1 MNNKDLLLERI
12 LLNMKYDSRMTLS
25 ENMLLLENDCTRY
38 QNVKDL
44 EILPNTGSI
53 QQYLKELGFSVTV
66 DYSFGNSTATAVWT
80 HFFGSPGNTKTP
92 TELWTKLKNSGYS
105 VGTTSGVGYQTLKA
119 ISDKLISIRN
129 NKLSSCNKTNP
140 NINNLTK
147 ELKGLQPGSKEWVK
161 VMQGYNSSQTK
172 DTGCPPNMVPVT
184 DSATLKYLNTEY
196 KNKLDNRLA
205 LMGTQRSTTGAIGNY
220 RQNSKGG
227 WCELKNYVGD
237 DVNWS
242 EVFAPPT
249 AEQAHG
255 LLTVIEL
262 ASLGAAMI
270 PTPLSPLLFGISMAA
285 GLADAG
291 VYFAEGD
298 KYMGSMMLALE
309 VIPGGEL
316 VEIFAKGG
324 SKVFKTIGKKG
335 STELLEK
342 DAKGLI
348 KNSFEKS
355 QVTTLKKEIKNVTQ
369 ELVQGT
375 EKQIVKNVT
384 EKSSKTF
391 IESGGGVE
399 MFFDAIYLLWKS
411 IGKLPQMA
419 IKVGGTMW
427 GVDQLY
433 LALYG
438 RDEDR
443 QKSDIRKLYYWIQ
456 NKGLPEDAEF
466 ARVLK
471 QVEQTVAGGKVQK
484 DVVMKNITETPRDKK
499 TQQEE
504 QLKLYQEMYGRN
516 VKNKKPGYAGS
527 GSELELPTPTIDEV
541 LSGSKKYSLG
551 MKGPEIYNIKRKL
564 KVNYGENLLGS
575 EINTTLQNSEEF
587 DLDFLNV
594 IMNFQRNIIPKYYD
608 KKTNEVGLIGKETY
622 EYATQNPLKPMEIKK
637 PTEVVNQ
644 ETINS
649 YDYFI
654 YQPRTKQFLSATYED
669 YLEQQKAGNQVK
681 KELKQISLDT
691 NQVDP
696 AKLSRKERKNY
707 FKNQEQAKKWI
718 DFYKQKV
725 MLQTITPEQR
735 QALEDLSSLPL
746 R

>member
-1 MNNKDLLLERI
+1 MNNKELLLERI

-38 QNVKDL
+38 QKVKDL
-44 EILPNTGSI
+44 EILPDTGSI
-53 QQYLKELGFSVTV
+53 QQYLKELGFNVAV
-66 DYSFGNSTATAVWT
+66 DYSFGNGTATAVWT
-80 HFFGSPGNTKTP
+80 HFFGSPGTTKTP
-92 TELWTKLKNSGYS
+92 TELWTELKNKGYS
-105 VGTTSGVGYQTLKA
+105 VGTTPGIGYQTLKV

-129 NKLSSCNKTNP
+129 NKLKNCITTKADA
-140 NINNLTK
+140 INRLGGLT
-147 ELKGLQPGSKEWVK
+147 PGSKEWADAMRQV
-161 VMQGYNSSQTK
+161 QIYNSKQ

-196 KNKLDNRLA
+196 KNKLDTRLA

-237 DVNWS
+237 EPNIDV
-242 EVFAPPT
+242 
-249 AEQAHG
+249 AEEAHAV
-255 LLTVIEL
+255 LTIIEL
-262 ASLGAAMI
+262 GTLAAAMI
-270 PTPLSPLLFGISMAA
+270 PTPLSPILFGISMAA

-316 VEIFAKGG
+316 LEIFAKGG
-324 SKVFKTIGKKG
+324 GKIFKKIGKEG
-335 STELLEK
+335 TEELLEK
-342 DAKGLI
+342 GAKETLTAT
-348 KNSFEKS
+348 EKTTYKALKQEIE
-355 QVTTLKKEIKNVTQ
+355 QVSQ

-399 MFFDAIYLLWKS
+399 MFFDSIYILWKS

-427 GVDQLY
+427 GIDQLY

-456 NKGLPEDAEF
+456 SKGLPENQEF
-466 ARVLK
+466 ARVIK
-471 QVEQTVAGGKVQK
+471 QVEQSVAGGKVQK
-484 DVVMKNITETPRDKK
+484 DVVMKNISEVPKDRK
-499 TQQEE
+499 TQKDE
-504 QLKLYQEMYGRN
+504 QLKLYEEMYGKN
-516 VKNKKPGYAGS
+516 VRNKKPGYAGS
-527 GSELELPTPTIDEV
+527 GREVELPVPTVEEV
-541 LSGSKKYSLG
+541 LSGSKYYTFG
-551 MKGPEIYNIKRKL
+551 MKGDEIYNLKSKL
-564 KVNYGENLLGS
+564 KTNYGNFNQGLDK
-575 EINTTLQNSEEF
+575 TLQNNEF
-587 DLDFLNV
+587 DDEFLNV
-594 IMNFQRNIIPKYYD
+594 IIDFQENIVPRYYD
-608 KKTNEVGLIGKETY
+608 TKITDERAASSIGNETY
-622 EYATQNPLKPMEIKK
+622 KFIMMSPLSKMKTITTQQAAEGLTKDD
-637 PTEVVNQ
+637 
-644 ETINS
+644 
-649 YDYFI
+649 YDYFV
-654 YQPRTKQFLSATYED
+654 YQPRIKQYTNITYED

-681 KELKQISLDT
+681 KELKQKDL
-691 NQVDP
+691 QVLNTPDP
-696 AKLSRKERKNY
+696 TKLSRKERRNY

-725 MLQTITPEQR
+725 LLQTITPEQR